1 MERFF
6 TVSTQ
11 TICISPFRSGVNGQ
25 TKVSE
30 RLLRRIERELLGNDW
45 IVGIISDPSC
55 RDSEH
60 SIRSYGPYPQ
70 GGSAVSLGSSSM
82 NHVAS
87 AYQLRAPFAA
97 RHPCSGCTRL
107 NGDNDKE
114 GKGRASEENGVQR
127 KVGRHDDLN
136 SRVPDRRSAHNRELP
151 VKR

>member
-1 MERFF
+1 
-6 TVSTQ
+6 
-11 TICISPFRSGVNGQ
+11 
-25 TKVSE
+25 
-30 RLLRRIERELLGNDW
+30 
-45 IVGIISDPSC
+45 
-55 RDSEH
+55 
-60 SIRSYGPYPQ
+60 
-70 GGSAVSLGSSSM
+70 M

-151 VKR
+151 VKRLDSILTAHNAELCSRQDQLVGQLG